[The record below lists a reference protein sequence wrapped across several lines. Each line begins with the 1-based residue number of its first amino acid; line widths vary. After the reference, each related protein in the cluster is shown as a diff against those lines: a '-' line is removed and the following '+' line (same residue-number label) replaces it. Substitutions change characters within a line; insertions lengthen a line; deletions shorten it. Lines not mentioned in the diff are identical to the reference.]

1 MRITMNK
8 SNCTLTR
15 SFFEGLHVWTHLT
28 GNSLAKIK
36 CKNSF
41 IRLSLC
47 FQFSLSVGV
56 CIPVKIATTC
66 IMGTAHNVKRR
77 KCGRRFSHVP
87 IESTCTLLKKL
98 FLTFLKISNSIIG
111 ISNARK
117 QRTKRFLFSLQQL
130 SIWRTKFGESLPNC
144 RNKKTKI
151 LLFYDVR

>member
-1 MRITMNK
+1 MFMRITMDK

-98 FLTFLKISNSIIG
+98 FLTFLKNSNSIIG
-111 ISNARK
+111 DK
-117 QRTKRFLFSLQQL
+117 QRQETKNKAVFVLPPTIIHLKDQVWRKFAKLQKQ
-130 SIWRTKFGESLPNC
+130 K
-144 RNKKTKI
+144 NKDIII
-151 LLFYDVR
+151 L